1 MSAQRDPDF
10 DRIGEENG
18 WDSELHELAEF
29 MRAAPHPCA
38 HVEPA
43 AQFRVALRRRLMREA
58 LEQARQAPV
67 PWYRRLLAP
76 QPMAWAGAGVGLLL
90 IFTVVAVSMFSPRQG
105 DHVNVAVVSPQ
116 QDKQL
121 VSTVQPIE
129 LKFSQPMDTSSVHVA
144 IQPTTQAISEWQGT
158 TLRITPLNGSLA
170 PNTQYQ
176 VTVTSARTKQGQAVA
191 KIQPVVFSTGPTPT
205 PTPSAGPTPTPAPT
219 PIQNPHLIAPIGS
232 AKARWTADGTGLVL
246 IGPNGQL
253 QQFPAA
259 GGTGQKLADGAALAA
274 VGPDGSPAWVSGGV
288 VTWKST
294 TVSGVLPLALGF
306 RQGSLLVATASD
318 VETADRNR
326 VVALKETAYSAD
338 FSPFGDRL
346 AYVGPT
352 GVHVVDLSAGGRDT
366 LLGPGNG
373 NGGEWSQ
380 DGKRY
385 AYTTDAGVSV
395 GDAIAATSAR
405 LVDLPGVTGLSWS
418 RGNELLLSTA
428 SWLYLA
434 RYTDGSPVTA
444 RKLAEGSFAQ
454 PQWAPGGNGL
464 FSYRRGADLWVARVQ
479 GAVPGVPVTPAPT
492 VSQDDVVSAFM
503 LARKNQQADQALGF
517 LDAAA
522 RDAFS
527 RGLNLVYTDPSTS
540 LARYYVLLSQP
551 GRVVVRL
558 VLARGQTQT
567 AVDETLVIPADPNG
581 HPQIHAVTETPR
593 VPFAAGPEVLGVS
606 VANGQVQV
614 VFDSDLDPSSVSQ
627 PGAVGIRGVST
638 QASFDAKQRTVTL
651 TVPGGL
657 TAGTT
662 YDLQITPALQDMNQR
677 RAVSYDLA
685 FAGPGS
691 SPAATS
697 LTASPSPTSS

>member
-1 MSAQRDPDF
+1 MSAQRDPDL
-10 DRIGEENG
+10 DRLGEENS
-18 WDSELHELAEF
+18 WDPELHELAAF
-29 MRAAPHPCA
+29 MQAAPHQYA

-43 AQFRVALRRRLMREA
+43 AQFRVALRRRLVREA
-58 LEQARQAPV
+58 LEKAQQAPV

-76 QPMAWAGAGVGLLL
+76 QPMAWAGAAVGMLL
-90 IFTVVAVSMFSPRQG
+90 IFTVVAVSLFSPHQN
-105 DHVNVAVVSPQ
+105 DHVNVAVASPQ
-116 QDKQL
+116 KDKTL
-121 VSTVQPIE
+121 VSTIQPIE
-129 LKFSQPMDTSSVHVA
+129 LSFSQPMDTSSVRVD
-144 IQPTTQAISEWQGT
+144 IQPTTRAISEWQGT

-191 KIQPVVFSTGPTPT
+191 KIQPVVFSTGPSPT
-205 PTPSAGPTPTPAPT
+205 PTPSAGPTPTPAPS
-219 PIQNPHLIAPIGS
+219 PIQNAHLIAPIGS
-232 AKARWTADGTGLVL
+232 ARAHWSADGSSIVL

-259 GGTGQKLADGAALAA
+259 GGPAQKLADGVALATVA
-274 VGPDGSPAWVSGGV
+274 PDGSTAFVSGGT

-352 GVHVVDLSAGGRDT
+352 GVHLVDLTAGGRDT

-373 NGGEWSQ
+373 SGGEWSQ
-380 DGKRY
+380 DDKHY
-385 AYTTDAGVSV
+385 AYTTDAGVFV
-395 GDAIAATSAR
+395 GDAVAATSAR
-405 LVDLPGVTGLSWS
+405 LVDLPGVTGLTWS

-434 RYTDGSPVTA
+434 RYTDGTPVA
-444 RKLAEGSFAQ
+444 AHKLAEGSFAQ
-454 PQWAPGGNGL
+454 PEWAPGGSGL
-464 FSYRRGADLWVARVQ
+464 FSFRKGTDLWVARVQ
-479 GAVPGVPVTPAPT
+479 GAVPGAPVTPQPT
-492 VSQDDVVSAFM
+492 VTQDEVVSGFM

-517 LDAAA
+517 LDPTA

-527 RGLNLVYTDPSTS
+527 RGLTLLYTDPSTT
-540 LARYYVLLSQP
+540 LARYYVVLSQP

-558 VLARGQTQT
+558 VLAHGGQTLT
-567 AVDETLVIPADPNG
+567 AVDETLVIPSDPGG
-581 HPQIHAVTETPR
+581 HPQIHSVSEAPR
-593 VPFAAGPEVLGVS
+593 TAFGAGPEVLSVS
-606 VANGQVQV
+606 LVGGQVQV
-614 VFDSDLDPSSVSQ
+614 VFDSDLDSSSVSQ
-627 PGAVGIRGVST
+627 PGAVGIRGVAT
-638 QASFDAKQRTVTL
+638 QASFDAKQRMVTL

-657 TAGTT
+657 AAGTT
-662 YDLQITPALQDMNQR
+662 YDLQVTPLLQDMNQR
-677 RAVSYDLA
+677 HAVSYDLA
-685 FAGPGS
+685 FAGPS
-691 SPAATS
+691 SSTTATAP
-697 LTASPSPTSS
+697 TPSPSSS